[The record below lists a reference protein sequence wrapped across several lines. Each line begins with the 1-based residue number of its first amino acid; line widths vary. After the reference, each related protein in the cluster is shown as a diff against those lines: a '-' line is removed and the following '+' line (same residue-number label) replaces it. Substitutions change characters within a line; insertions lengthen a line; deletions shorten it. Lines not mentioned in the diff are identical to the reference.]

1 MQGLK
6 YLGDLLNL
14 KQVGAFLL
22 EDLTVS
28 WKFILFALGLAAIAS
43 VKKQIFD
50 LKKITKM
57 K

>member
-43 VKKQIFD
+43 VKKNKSLI
-50 LKKITKM
+50 
-57 K
+57 